1 MEFVII
7 TGMSGAGKRTA
18 GHILEDLGYLCV
30 DNIPVQL
37 VETCIRLYKSNAHP
51 PEKISFTLD
60 VRGQEEFSELI
71 AVVNR
76 IKSDADCRCTVVY
89 LDATDA
95 ALVARYQESRH
106 LHPLV
111 HARNLSLSEAITCE
125 RQLLADLRASAD
137 LILDSTG
144 IRPVELR
151 ANLEALLA
159 ISRKNG
165 MLVTCMSFG
174 FKHGAPADLD
184 LLFDVRCFHNPFYIP
199 ELKPLTGLDEPVR
212 DFVLSAPETVRFT
225 EKLFDLI
232 TYLLPLYRAEG
243 KTQLTV
249 GIGCTGGQH
258 RSVAITEALAAYLRS
273 LQKTDEEF
281 TVNVVHRDVGGRK

>member
-7 TGMSGAGKRTA
+7 TGMSGAGKGTA

-30 DNIPVQL
+30 DNMPIAL
-37 VETCIRLYKSNAHP
+37 VETCIDLYKTERP
-51 PEKISFTLD
+51 QEKISFTLD
-60 VRGQEEFSELI
+60 IRGQEDFSDLI
-71 AVVNR
+71 ALVNR
-76 IKSDADCRCTVVY
+76 LKGEENCRCTLIY

-95 ALVARYQESRH
+95 ALVARYQESRR

-111 HARNLSLSEAITCE
+111 LTKNLSLSDAIACE
-125 RQLLADLRASAD
+125 RRLLSDLRDFAD

-144 IRPVELR
+144 LRPIELR
-151 ANLEALLA
+151 ANLEALLE
-159 ISRKNG
+159 ISRRNG

-199 ELKPLTGLDEPVR
+199 RLKPLTGLDAPVR
-212 DFVLSAPETVRFT
+212 DFVLSAPETARFT
-225 EKLFDLI
+225 EKLFDMI
-232 TYLLPLYRAEG
+232 AYLLPLYRAEG
-243 KTQLTV
+243 KTQLTI

-258 RSVAITEALAAYLRS
+258 RSVAITEALAAYLRR
-273 LQKTDEEF
+273 LEIARNEC
-281 TVNVVHRDVGGRK
+281 TVSVVHRDVGGKR

>member
-7 TGMSGAGKRTA
+7 TGMSGAGKGTA

-30 DNIPVQL
+30 DNIPVSL
-37 VETCIRLYKSNAHP
+37 VETCIELYKSNGHP

-60 VRGQEEFSELI
+60 IRGQEEFSELL
-71 AVVNR
+71 AMVAR
-76 IKSDADCRCTVVY
+76 LKADAGCRCTLIY

-95 ALVARYQESRH
+95 VLVARYQESRH

-111 HARNLSLSEAITCE
+111 LAKNLPLSEAIACE
-125 RQLLADLRASAD
+125 RELLSDLRSSAD

-144 IRPVELR
+144 LRPVELR
-151 ANLEALLA
+151 ANLEALLEV
-159 ISRKNG
+159 SRKSG

-184 LLFDVRCFHNPFYIP
+184 LLFDVRCFHNPYYIP
-199 ELKPLTGLDEPVR
+199 ELKPLTGLDAPVR
-212 DFVLSAPETVRFT
+212 DFVLTAPETIHFT
-225 EKLFDLI
+225 EKLFDMI
-232 TYLLPLYRAEG
+232 AYLLPLYRAEG
-243 KTQLTV
+243 KTQLTI

-258 RSVAITEALAAYLRS
+258 RSVAITEALAAYLRTLAIAES
-273 LQKTDEEF
+273 EC
-281 TVNVVHRDVGGRK
+281 TVSVVHRDVGGKR